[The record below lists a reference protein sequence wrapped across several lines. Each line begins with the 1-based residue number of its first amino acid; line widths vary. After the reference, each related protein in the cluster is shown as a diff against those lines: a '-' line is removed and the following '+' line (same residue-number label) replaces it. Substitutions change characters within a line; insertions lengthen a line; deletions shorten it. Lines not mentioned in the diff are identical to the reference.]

1 MKHIRMHARGAGR
14 WIHPA
19 ASAASKKGGAPTMV
33 LVKFAECG
41 IPLSY
46 YNCGLKIKPGDIV
59 FVEGKYE
66 GIPGVVKSVS
76 RNFNVDLCFY
86 KEVKAVSSDRI
97 TDGFCLMK
105 DRLLTFD
112 PNAVPFRK
120 ALNRYKTGADDY
132 FIIYDEDSFFLD
144 ETSEAIDEE
153 IMFRGIDYYKR
164 GRVAYLSLHGEKGNA
179 IVVGTKPYRVRFNY
193 VDGEI
198 SELTCDCPCG
208 FICKHEAAVLLLL
221 NDTLKFIEKKYA
233 LKYAA
238 SDYFAT
244 VTAEALLVCADGRK
258 RKYFLAGAQ

>member
-1 MKHIRMHARGAGR
+1 
-14 WIHPA
+14 
-19 ASAASKKGGAPTMV
+19 MV

-66 GIPGVVKSVS
+66 GVPGVVKSVS
-76 RNFNVDLCFY
+76 RNFNVDIGCY

-97 TDGFCLMK
+97 TDEFCLMN
-105 DRLLTFD
+105 DRLLTFE
-112 PNAVPFRK
+112 PNAIPFHK
-120 ALNRYKTGADDY
+120 ALNRYMTYGDEY

-144 ETSEAIDEE
+144 EMSEVIGEE

-179 IVVGTKPYRVRFNY
+179 IVVGTKPYKVGFNY

-233 LKYAA
+233 FKYAA

-244 VTAEALLVCADGRK
+244 VTAETLLACADGRK
-258 RKYFLAGAQ
+258 RKYVLADAQ